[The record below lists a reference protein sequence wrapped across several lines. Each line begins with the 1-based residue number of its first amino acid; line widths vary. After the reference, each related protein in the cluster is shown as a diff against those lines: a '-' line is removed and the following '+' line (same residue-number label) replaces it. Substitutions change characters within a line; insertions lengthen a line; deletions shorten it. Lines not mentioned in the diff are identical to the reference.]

1 MMPPVGSIHIPNMH
15 SVKMYS
21 LGSAQRRNAKNMA
34 EITIQ
39 SFLFILIDIL
49 QKKTGFMNLDS

>member
-1 MMPPVGSIHIPNMH
+1 MMPLVGSIHIPNMH

-34 EITIQ
+34 LRNIFWKKNI
-39 SFLFILIDIL
+39 SPLFYSV
-49 QKKTGFMNLDS
+49 G